1 MTAMSS
7 VLDKKYLKI
16 PCSEIQLG
24 ARFFAPVFFEDGK
37 NMFLAERK
45 TAKQYHIDAL
55 KRWKIPYLLSFG
67 HKIDSEDLV
76 LDENFDDVSEVEE
89 LEEI

>member
-24 ARFFAPVFFEDGK
+24 ARFSAPVFLK
-37 NMFLAERK
+37 MERICFWQREK
-45 TAKQYHIDAL
+45 PQNSTISM
-55 KRWKIPYLLSFG
+55 P
-67 HKIDSEDLV
+67 
-76 LDENFDDVSEVEE
+76 
-89 LEEI
+89 

>member
-24 ARFFAPVFFEDGK
+24 ARFSAPVFFEDGK
-37 NMFLAERK
+37 NIFCLLATK
-45 TAKQYHIDAL
+45 LTAKI
-55 KRWKIPYLLSFG
+55 
-67 HKIDSEDLV
+67 
-76 LDENFDDVSEVEE
+76 
-89 LEEI
+89 